1 MTIILPRQNLFWN
14 TKPIIVLFS
23 FGICDDAHTV
33 RTQASVRPADLRQV
47 KNGHSPDFGY
57 PRLKPGKGLDLSQFF
72 MAYLKPDQPEKVY
85 VPALRAAKEKG
96 EKLVCLTAY
105 DYPTARIVD
114 EAGVDIIL
122 VGDSMG
128 NVIHGYGNTI
138 PVTLDEILSAT
149 MAVKRGSTRALIVS
163 DMPYG
168 TFHTG
173 DNKAV
178 RNAMRLLKNGGAEAV
193 KLEGGRNRVDLVKRL
208 VDEEIP
214 VMAHIGL
221 TPQSVHKL
229 GGYRVQGK
237 TTVDANK
244 LIEDAKLLEEAG
256 AFAIVLELIPRE
268 VAETISKELTIS
280 TVGIGAG
287 AACDIQ
293 VLVLHDL
300 IGFTF
305 GRQPRFV
312 RQYANVSEVI
322 STAITEW
329 MEDVRTGDY
338 PSEAESYG
346 FPKEAK
352 AVTEG
357 S

>member
-1 MTIILPRQNLFWN
+1 
-14 TKPIIVLFS
+14 
-23 FGICDDAHTV
+23 
-33 RTQASVRPADLRQV
+33 
-47 KNGHSPDFGY
+47 
-57 PRLKPGKGLDLSQFF
+57 
-72 MAYLKPDQPEKVY
+72 MAYLKPDKPEKVF
-85 VPALRAAKEKG
+85 VPALREAKEKG

-128 NVIHGYGNTI
+128 NVVHGYGNTI
-138 PVTLDEILSAT
+138 PVTLDEICSAT
-149 MAVKRGSTRALIVS
+149 KAVKRGSNRALIVA

-168 TFHTG
+168 SFHTG
-173 DNKAV
+173 DNEAV
-178 RNAMRLLKNGGAEAV
+178 RNALRLMKDGGAEAV
-193 KLEGGRNRVDLVKRL
+193 KLEGGRNRVGLVKRL

-214 VMAHIGL
+214 VVAHVGL
-221 TPQSVHKL
+221 TPQSVHKM
-229 GGYRVQGK
+229 GGYRVQAK
-237 TTVDANK
+237 TADAAK
-244 LIEDAKLLEEAG
+244 TLIEDAKMLEGAG
-256 AFAIVLELIPRE
+256 AFAIVLELVPRE
-268 VAETISKELTIS
+268 VAEIVTNELSIS
-280 TVGIGAG
+280 TIGIGAG

-322 STAITEW
+322 TNAITAW
-329 MEDVRTGDY
+329 MDDVKTGDY
-338 PSEAESYG
+338 PSEKESYG
-346 FPKEAK
+346 LPDDVKLSENKSATSK
-352 AVTEG
+352 